1 MNSSYLIKHKDI
13 IAKIFTVILVVI
25 LVLSFVA
32 FFANV
37 NTTVQYGIL
46 WDSFAGIVTVVFLLS
61 LLLSIIANK
70 EKIKIKG
77 GKVKKTLLLF
87 AGVLGLSILPLFAVY
102 SGIPI
107 ALHYMNSEPG
117 EIEVTVLNKED
128 KYSRRK
134 CQPRILIK
142 EFTSITNNYICP
154 GKKIYDN
161 ITIDT
166 KINLK
171 GNVSSYGIEPKQIEW
186 IPRSIKWE

>member
-37 NTTVQYGIL
+37 NTTVQYGLL
-46 WDSFAGIVTVVFLLS
+46 WDVFAGIVTVVFLLS
-61 LLLSIIANK
+61 LLVSIIANK
-70 EKIKIKG
+70 ENIKFKG
-77 GKVKKTLLLF
+77 GKVKKILLLSV
-87 AGVLGLSILPLFAVY
+87 GVLGLSILPLFAVY

-107 ALHYMNSEPG
+107 ALHYMNSEAG
-117 EIEVTVLNKED
+117 EMEVTVLNKED
-128 KYSRRK
+128 KYSKRK
-134 CQPRILIK
+134 CQPRVLIK

-154 GKKIYDN
+154 GQKIYDKIN
-161 ITIDT
+161 IGE

-171 GNVSSYGIEPKQIEW
+171 GEISNYGIEPKQIEW
-186 IPRSIKWE
+186 ISRSI